1 MKGLARQQRGRR
13 FANSVCVGPSVI
25 VIARSE
31 QAAGLRKRLA
41 TDSTVA
47 LFSDAEALKAIEAI
61 LGHAPRILALDR
73 TFAATARGAA
83 LVRQVKGEDHASATD
98 IRVLAEDEDN
108 QPLILS
114 SRIESVDC
122 VVKASYPLDY
132 CGTRRALRFAVV
144 DDFAVAVNGERGR
157 LINLSFAGAQV
168 VVPLRLRPEE
178 SLRLAL
184 MEGSDETRV
193 RGVVAWSTAEPTG
206 PIVIYRA
213 GVEFVEAD
221 TQRLEGLCIRH
232 GTASHRT
239 GE

>member
-1 MKGLARQQRGRR
+1 MSPA
-13 FANSVCVGPSVI
+13 VI

-41 TDSTVA
+41 TDSTVV
-47 LFSDAEALKAIEAI
+47 LFSEAEALKALDAV
-61 LGHAPRILALDR
+61 LDHAPRILALDR

-83 LVRQVKGEDHASATD
+83 LVRQVKSETHASVTD
-98 IRVLAEDEDN
+98 VRVLAEDEDN

-114 SRIESVDC
+114 GRIASVESVL
-122 VVKASYPLDY
+122 KASHPLDY

-144 DDFAVAVNGERGR
+144 HEVAVAVNGERGR

-168 VVPLRLRPEE
+168 VVPLRVRPEE

-184 MEGSDETRV
+184 MDGSDETRV
-193 RGVVAWSTAEPTG
+193 RGVVAWSTAEPNG
-206 PIVIYRA
+206 PMVIYRA
-213 GVEFVEAD
+213 GVEFVDPD